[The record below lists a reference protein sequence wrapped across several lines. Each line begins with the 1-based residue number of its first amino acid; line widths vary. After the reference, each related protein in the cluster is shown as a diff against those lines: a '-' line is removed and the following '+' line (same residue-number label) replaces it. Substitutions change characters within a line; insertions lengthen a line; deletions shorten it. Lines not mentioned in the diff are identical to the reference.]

1 MIIFISFKYS
11 KMIKKITKE
20 ELNKIIDDEE
30 YVEIK
35 INNFNDLYYL
45 IEINNFNINSF
56 KFYVKK
62 ELLELMDPLL
72 FINYYKLI
80 YNNII
85 IFIKIINEI
94 NGYFI

>member
-1 MIIFISFKYS
+1 
-11 KMIKKITKE
+11 MIKKITKE

-45 IEINNFNINSF
+45 IEMNNFNINSF

-62 ELLELMDPLL
+62 EDIKELT
-72 FINYYKLI
+72 I
-80 YNNII
+80 
-85 IFIKIINEI
+85 
-94 NGYFI
+94 